1 MIDQFCHCVC
11 TLICL
16 VHSTHHNFAI
26 SATFECMCVCKCTV
40 ECMYVQHSTHVCL
53 QTLVGSQWAAWYLAD
68 MPVLIHMCSDTSCA
82 VEGALYSYSL
92 VVMLVGGWVVG
103 RLL

>member
-1 MIDQFCHCVC
+1 
-11 TLICL
+11 
-16 VHSTHHNFAI
+16 
-26 SATFECMCVCKCTV
+26 
-40 ECMYVQHSTHVCL
+40 MYIHVQHSTHVCL

-92 VVMLVGGWVVG
+92 VVMLVGGWV
-103 RLL
+103 